1 MFSTVAKFSLFT
13 FLYFYSV
20 SLQTRLGAIVTTG
33 LQILW
38 CRSYARRRDRALH
51 KDLKPESNAH
61 KQDPRLLEEVGD
73 LRVAILTNQI
83 GLL

>member
-1 MFSTVAKFSLFT
+1 MFSTVAKFDLFT

-20 SLQTRLGAIVTTG
+20 SLQIILGAIVTTW

-38 CRSYARRRDRALH
+38 CRSYARHRHRTLH

-61 KQDPRLLEEVGD
+61 KQDPRLLREVGD

-83 GLL
+83 ALL

>member
-20 SLQTRLGAIVTTG
+20 SLQTRLGAI
-33 LQILW
+33 
-38 CRSYARRRDRALH
+38 AN
-51 KDLKPESNAH
+51 LKPELNEH
-61 KQDPRLLEEVGD
+61 KQDPRLLREVGD
-73 LRVAILTNQI
+73 LRAAILTHQV

>member
-1 MFSTVAKFSLFT
+1 M
-13 FLYFYSV
+13 YRYSQDWV
-20 SLQTRLGAIVTTG
+20 RSSPLTW

-38 CRSYARRRDRALH
+38 CRNYTRRRHRAFH

-61 KQDPRLLEEVGD
+61 KQDPRLFREVGD
-73 LRVAILTNQI
+73 LWVAILTNQI

>member
-20 SLQTRLGAIVTTG
+20 SLQTRLGAIVTTW

-38 CRSYARRRDRALH
+38 CRSYARRRHRALH
-51 KDLKPESNAH
+51 KNLKPESNAH
-61 KQDPRLLEEVGD
+61 KQDPRLLREVGD